1 MLSKD
6 FEPKLLTL
14 FKNGYS
20 WKEFQADATAGII
33 VGIVALPLAIAFA
46 IASGVKPEQGLY
58 TAIIAGFIVAVFG
71 GSRVQVSGPTGAFIV
86 VIYSIVSKFGY
97 NGLAIATLMA
107 GIILVIMGLTRMG
120 AFLKYIPYP
129 VIVGFTTGIAVII
142 FSSQINDFLG
152 LAIEKVP
159 ADFIQKWELYFEH
172 FYSVNYLALIVGLV
186 SIFIIILFQKFLPRI
201 PGTLVS
207 ILGVT
212 FVVQLFNIPVDTI
225 GSRFGSVPN
234 SLPPLSFP
242 DFTWVQ
248 IQQLISPAIT
258 IALLGAIETLL
269 SAVVADGM
277 IGTRHRSNMEL
288 VALGIGNIFS
298 PLFSGIPATG
308 AIARTATNVK
318 NGGRTP
324 VASII
329 HALTLFLILIY
340 LGHYAAMI
348 PMATLAAIL
357 IIVAYNMSELERFHK
372 LLNSP
377 KSDVA
382 VLITTFLLTV
392 LVDLTVAIEIGVL
405 LAAVMFIKRMT
416 EVTQA
421 NFLSKE
427 LNNPDNENME
437 DSVDSVLQKIPKEVE
452 VFELQG
458 ALFFGAI
465 DTFKEAIKFIEKRP
479 KVLIL
484 RMRNVVAIDASG
496 INSLDE
502 LYESFKKDGIVL
514 LISGIHSQPLFAIQK
529 SGLIDKMGIDNIVGN
544 LNEAILKSEEILKSM
559 SVNKTN

>member
-1 MLSKD
+1 MLNKD

-14 FKNGYS
+14 MKKGYS
-20 WKEFQADATAGII
+20 WKAFQGDAIAGII

-58 TAIIAGFIVAVFG
+58 TAIIAGFIVAALG

-86 VIYSIVSKFGY
+86 VVYSIVAKFGY
-97 NGLAIATLMA
+97 NGLAVATLMA
-107 GIILVIMGLTRMG
+107 GIILIIMGLTRMG

-142 FSSQINDFLG
+142 FSSQVKDFFG
-152 LAIEKVP
+152 LSIEKVP
-159 ADFIQKWELYFEH
+159 ADFIEKWSVYFEH
-172 FYSVNYLALIVGLV
+172 FSSLNFIALVVGLV
-186 SIFIIILFQKFLPRI
+186 SIFIIVIFQKYLPRI

-212 FVVQLFNIPVDTI
+212 VVVQLFNIPVETI

-234 SLPPLSFP
+234 SLPALSFP
-242 DFTWVQ
+242 DLSWAQ
-248 IQQLISPAIT
+248 IQLLISPAIT

-324 VASII
+324 VSSII

-340 LGHYAAMI
+340 LGQYAAKI

-357 IIVAYNMSELERFHK
+357 IIVAYNMSELDRFHK
-372 LLNSP
+372 LLKSP

-382 VLITTFLLTV
+382 VLVTTFLLTI

-405 LAAVMFIKRMT
+405 LASVMFIKRMT

-421 NFLSKE
+421 SFLSKE
-427 LNNPDNENME
+427 LNNSDNDNME
-437 DSVDSVLQKIPKEVE
+437 DSLDSVLQKIPKEVE

-465 DTFKEAIKFIEKRP
+465 DSFREAIKFIEKRP
-479 KVLIL
+479 KILIL

-496 INSLDE
+496 INSLEE

-529 SGLIDKMGIDNIVGN
+529 SGLIDRMGIDNIVGN
-544 LNEAILKSEEILKSM
+544 LNEAILKSEEILKL
-559 SVNKTN
+559 

>member
-1 MLSKD
+1 MLNKD

-14 FKNGYS
+14 MKKGYS
-20 WKEFQADATAGII
+20 WKAFQGDAIAGII

-58 TAIIAGFIVAVFG
+58 TAIIAGFIVAALG

-86 VIYSIVSKFGY
+86 VVYSIVAKFGY
-97 NGLAIATLMA
+97 NGLAVATLMA
-107 GIILVIMGLTRMG
+107 GIILIIMGLTRMG

-142 FSSQINDFLG
+142 FSSQVKDFFG
-152 LAIEKVP
+152 LSIEKVP
-159 ADFIQKWELYFEH
+159 ADFIEKWSVYFEH
-172 FYSVNYLALIVGLV
+172 FSSLNFIALVVGLV
-186 SIFIIILFQKFLPRI
+186 SIFIIIFFQKYLPRI

-212 FVVQLFNIPVDTI
+212 VVVQLFNIPVETI

-234 SLPPLSFP
+234 SLPALSFP
-242 DFTWVQ
+242 DLSWAQ
-248 IQQLISPAIT
+248 IQLLISPAIT

-277 IGTRHRSNMEL
+277 IGTRHKSNMEL

-324 VASII
+324 VSSII

-340 LGHYAAMI
+340 LGQYAAKI

-357 IIVAYNMSELERFHK
+357 IIVAYNMSELDRFHK
-372 LLNSP
+372 LLKSP

-382 VLITTFLLTV
+382 VLVTTFLLTI

-405 LAAVMFIKRMT
+405 LASVMFIKRMT

-421 NFLSKE
+421 SFLSKE
-427 LNNPDNENME
+427 LNNSDNENME
-437 DSVDSVLQKIPKEVE
+437 DSLDSVLQKIPKEVE

-465 DTFKEAIKFIEKRP
+465 DSFREAIKFIEKRP
-479 KVLIL
+479 KILIL

-496 INSLDE
+496 INSLEE
-502 LYESFKKDGIVL
+502 LYDSFKKDGIVL

-529 SGLIDKMGIDNIVGN
+529 SGLIDRMGIDNIVGN
-544 LNEAILKSEEILKSM
+544 LNEAILKSEEIL
-559 SVNKTN
+559 NKTETHH